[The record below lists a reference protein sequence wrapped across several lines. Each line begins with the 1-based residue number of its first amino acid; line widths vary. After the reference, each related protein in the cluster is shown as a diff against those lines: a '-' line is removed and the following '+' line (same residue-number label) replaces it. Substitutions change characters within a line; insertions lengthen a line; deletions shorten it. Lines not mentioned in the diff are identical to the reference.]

1 MANHIGTIHDRFF
14 KRLMENPNTAN
25 LFLREYL
32 PENIQSLMS
41 DNPPTLID
49 RDFVDDELKE
59 HFTDLLYQVEFSSG
73 NKAFIYILIDHKSV
87 PDKKISVQL
96 FRYMGQI
103 WTYLTEQKDWHP
115 LPRIMPMVV
124 YHGKQKWNISTNFS
138 DFFQKSDDE
147 LSSYFPNFEYS
158 LIDLNTVS
166 DENLSQNQRLR
177 AFLTVLKHIQKPDF
191 LDRMENILTE
201 LRWLEP
207 VDVTTILRYIIKK
220 WRSNIDTN
228 TIDGMVLHIAP
239 EKKDEIMASLVDE
252 WIAQGEI
259 KGEANT
265 LMRLLSRRFGKLPDH
280 IKDKI
285 SNANSDKIKI
295 WIDRF
300 VDASSLDDIFKVKK
314 R

>member
-1 MANHIGTIHDRFF
+1 LANHIGTIHDRFF
-14 KRLMENPNTAN
+14 KRLLENPDTAN

-32 PENIQSLMS
+32 PENIQSLMAN
-41 DNPPTLID
+41 NPPTLID

-59 HFTDLLYQVEFSSG
+59 HFTDLLYQVELSSG
-73 NKAFIYILIDHKSV
+73 NKAFIYILIDHKSA
-87 PDKKISVQL
+87 PDKKTPVQL
-96 FRYMGQI
+96 FRYIGQI

-115 LPRIMPMVV
+115 LPRIMPLVV
-124 YHGKQKWNISTNFS
+124 YHGKQKWNISTNFN
-138 DFFQKSDDE
+138 DFFQESDDS
-147 LSSYFPNFEYS
+147 LASYFPNFEYS
-158 LIDLNTVS
+158 LIDLNTVP
-166 DENLSQNQRLR
+166 DENLSKNQRLR

-207 VDVTTILRYIIKK
+207 VDVTTILRYIIRK
-220 WRSNIDTN
+220 WRSNIDKN
-228 TIDGMVLHIAP
+228 TIDGMVLHVAP

-252 WIAQGEI
+252 WVAQGE
-259 KGEANT
+259 ANALT
-265 LMRLLSRRFGKLPDH
+265 RLLSRRFGNLPKH

-285 SNANSDKIKI
+285 SSANSEKIEI

-300 VDASSLDDIFKVKK
+300 VDASSLDEIFKGTK